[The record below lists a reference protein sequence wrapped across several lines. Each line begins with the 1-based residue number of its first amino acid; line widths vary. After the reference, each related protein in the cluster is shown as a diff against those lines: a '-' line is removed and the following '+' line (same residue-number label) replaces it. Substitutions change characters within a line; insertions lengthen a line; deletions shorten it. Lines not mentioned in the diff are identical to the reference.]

1 MPRGIV
7 RRSVVGMI
15 HEIIEGALVYDGTSA
30 PPRALDVALVADRI
44 ALLGDLS
51 DRDAQVRTDGR
62 GCVLAPGF
70 IDVHSHSDEL
80 WLADGRCAG
89 KIRQGVTTEI
99 GGNCGTSV
107 APLLGLARERK
118 VAEAKTVGVDASW
131 RDLDDFFV
139 CVERAGVALNIA
151 TLVGL
156 GTTRRSVAGERDDRL
171 DDDETRAQNALV
183 REAIEHGALGVSS
196 GLIYV
201 PSRYADLTELVA
213 AATTAREAGM
223 PRYVSHIRDESDAM
237 LAAVDEAIAV
247 GRAAEVAVHVSHHK
261 AARKKNWGNVHRSL
275 AAMARARASGMAVSA
290 DVYPYVAMWTDL
302 ATILPDDALTG
313 GREATLERLAD
324 PETAVALALRLALDR
339 AGEWH
344 DILISTVGS
353 ERNAPLAGLR
363 VDELAERWRLSPPR
377 AALRLLREEA
387 LDVQAIFFAMD
398 EDDVAS
404 ILSADF
410 VSIGSDASA
419 RALDGP
425 TAVGLPH
432 PRTFGCFPRVFG
444 RFVRGRRT
452 LELGEAIRRMT
463 SLAADQF
470 GLVDRGRIVRGGY
483 ADLVLFDAA
492 QIVDVATYDRPYAY
506 PRGIDSVWVNG
517 CAVVRAGEA
526 TGARPGR
533 ALRGGR

>member
-1 MPRGIV
+1 
-7 RRSVVGMI
+7 MI
-15 HEIIEGALVYDGTSA
+15 DEIIEGALVYDGCSTS
-30 PPRALDVALVADRI
+30 PRTIDVGLVAERI
-44 ALLGDLS
+44 ALLGNLAEH
-51 DRDAQVRTDGR
+51 DAYRRTNGR
-62 GCVLAPGF
+62 ERTLAPGF

-80 WLADGRCAG
+80 WLADGRCLG

-99 GGNCGTSV
+99 AGNCGTSV
-107 APLLGLARERK
+107 APLQGLARERK
-118 VAEAKTVGVDASW
+118 VAAARAVGVDASW
-131 RDLDDFFV
+131 RDLDEFFAS
-139 CVERAGVALNIA
+139 VERSGVALNVA

-156 GTTRRSVAGERDDRL
+156 GTTRRCVAGDRDGRL
-171 DDDETRAQNALV
+171 EANEARAQRALV
-183 REAIEHGALGVSS
+183 RETIEHGALGVSS

-201 PSRYADLTELVA
+201 PSRYAEFDELVA
-213 AATTAREAGM
+213 CATAAREAGM
-223 PRYVSHIRDESDAM
+223 ARYVSHIRDESDAM
-237 LAAVDEAIAV
+237 LAAVDEALAI

-261 AARKKNWGNVHRSL
+261 AARKKNWGTVHRSL
-275 AAMARARASGMAVSA
+275 AAIARARAAGLAASA
-290 DVYPYVAMWTDL
+290 DAYPYVAMWTDL
-302 ATILPDDALTG
+302 TTILPEDALAG
-313 GREATLERLAD
+313 GREATLARLAD
-324 PETAVALALRLALDR
+324 PPTATALALRLALDR
-339 AGEWH
+339 DGEWH
-344 DILISTVGS
+344 DIMVSTVGS

-387 LDVQAIFFAMD
+387 LDVQAIFFALD

-404 ILSADF
+404 VLSADF
-410 VSIGSDASA
+410 VSIGSDAAA

-425 TAVGLPH
+425 TVQGLPH

-444 RFVRGRRT
+444 RYVRGRRT

-470 GLVDRGRIVRGGY
+470 GLVDRGRIALGGY

-492 QIVDVATYDRPYAY
+492 AIVDVATYAQPYAY
-506 PRGIDSVWVNG
+506 PRGIEAVWVNG
-517 CAVVRAGEA
+517 RAVVRGGEA